1 MNAWTLMETFTF
13 PGWPEVAEPSMMH
26 LFLLT
31 IAGPLL
37 VGALVTVF
45 FLGRSRHGEVVA
57 EERSVGLVDDPDRPA
72 LRRAASEH
80 GALDSDVKA
89 GQDPANQP
97 GLRSA
102 GVRNTDLVDRLDVA
116 ANENHR

>member
-37 VGALVTVF
+37 VG
-45 FLGRSRHGEVVA
+45 
-57 EERSVGLVDDPDRPA
+57 GLVDDPDRPA

-80 GALDSDVKA
+80 GALDSDVEA